1 MNFLMNLIWF
11 VLGGFISFI
20 SWIVI
25 GILWCLT
32 IVGIP
37 IGMQCFKFAVMAA
50 VPFGREIRISES
62 GTSLVLN
69 IIWMLL
75 GRFGIGS
82 RRSHYGRHLLHDN
95 RRHSVRYAALQ
106 ACQVGID
113 AVRSGNLSGCV
124 TSNIIAG

>member
-20 SWIVI
+20 SWVVI
-25 GILWCLT
+25 GVLWCLT

-75 GRFGIGS
+75 GGLALAAEEVILAS
-82 RRSHYGRHLLHDN
+82 S
-95 RRHSVRYAALQ
+95 SV
-106 ACQVGID
+106 
-113 AVRSGNLSGCV
+113 
-124 TSNIIAG
+124 

>member
-25 GILWCLT
+25 GILWFLT

-50 VPFGREIRISES
+50 EEAVLGVIFCMTIVGIPFG
-62 GTSLVLN
+62 L
-69 IIWMLL
+69 
-75 GRFGIGS
+75 
-82 RRSHYGRHLLHDN
+82 
-95 RRHSVRYAALQ
+95 
-106 ACQVGID
+106 
-113 AVRSGNLSGCV
+113 
-124 TSNIIAG
+124 